1 MVWHVRGSLR
11 LYTPWTAIT
20 ITGRCELTREG
31 ARMNY
36 EFEGKLLVFRV
47 LIPLVLGAFF
57 GVLAARAGRK
67 GLVDCVLS
75 CLILWVAFAISDFGS
90 RGLLTQGLLTR
101 GLLMRTDWI
110 FSGPGSVAGPGGLGG
125 WEAKEPWMHW
135 VWVAPLVM
143 TLWIALRW
151 ILDGWILGRWFRAEG
166 QPEAGS
172 RSKRVVRLVGA
183 VYWLSA
189 IAWMSFSMFPV
200 GEGYAQQAMK
210 FGYLGVL
217 TWVASVVNAGLLVER
232 TELAQNRWF
241 RWALVVQFGCI
252 AAVVLQSYAS
262 LGEWVVFCGAFMTG
276 AIGSGA
282 LWSGALWSGALG
294 RNGASK
300 NAREGAYEVALG
312 MLMSFAA
319 VAGLSLSQAY
329 AWNLLPLWLFGV
341 LAMSPSIMAVVDMG
355 LARSGRGSRWRRLLG
370 FLVLLLLEMGLV
382 YFFVL
387 RTEPQ
392 W

>member
-1 MVWHVRGSLR
+1 
-11 LYTPWTAIT
+11 
-20 ITGRCELTREG
+20 
-31 ARMNY
+31 MNY
-36 EFEGKLLVFRV
+36 EFEGNLLVFRV

-57 GVLAARAGRK
+57 GFSAARSGRK
-67 GLVDCVLS
+67 GFVVCVLS
-75 CLILWVAFAISDFGS
+75 CLILWGAFAVSDFGS
-90 RGLLTQGLLTR
+90 R

-110 FSGPGSVAGPGGLGG
+110 FAGPGGVGG

-151 ILDGWILGRWFRAEG
+151 ILGRWQSETS
-166 QPEAGS
+166 S
-172 RSKRVVRLVGA
+172 RSKRVVWLVEA
-183 VYWLSA
+183 IYWLSA

-200 GEGYAQQAMK
+200 GEGYAQQASK
-210 FGYLGVL
+210 FAYLGVL
-217 TWVASVVNAGLLVER
+217 TWFASVVNAGLLVER
-232 TELAQNRWF
+232 TEVAQSRWF

-262 LGEWVVFCGAFMTG
+262 LGEWVVFCGAFMAG
-276 AIGSGA
+276 AIG
-282 LWSGALWSGALG
+282 
-294 RNGASK
+294 NGAIGYGAIGNGAIGNGAIGMNGSSK
-300 NAREGAYEVALG
+300 SGRGGQELGLG

-329 AWNLLPLWLFGV
+329 AWNPLPLWLLGV
-341 LAMSPSIMAVVDMG
+341 LAVSPSIMAIVDMG
-355 LARSGRGSRWRRLLG
+355 LSRSGRVSLWRRLIG
-370 FLVLLLLEMGLV
+370 FLVLLLLNMGLV

>member
-1 MVWHVRGSLR
+1 
-11 LYTPWTAIT
+11 
-20 ITGRCELTREG
+20 
-31 ARMNY
+31 MNY

-57 GVLAARAGRK
+57 GVLAVRPGRK
-67 GLVDCVLS
+67 GFVDCVLS

-90 RGLLTQGLLTR
+90 RGLLTG

-110 FSGPGSVAGPGGLGG
+110 FSGPGNLAGTGSLGGPGGLGG

-172 RSKRVVRLVGA
+172 RSKQVVRLVEA
-183 VYWLSA
+183 IYWLSA

-262 LGEWVVFCGAFMTG
+262 LGEWVIFCGAFMT
-276 AIGSGA
+276 
-282 LWSGALWSGALG
+282 GALWSGALG

-300 NAREGAYEVALG
+300 NGREGAHEVALG

-329 AWNLLPLWLFGV
+329 AWNPLPLWLFGV

-355 LARSGRGSRWRRLLG
+355 LARSGRGSPWRRLLG

>member
-1 MVWHVRGSLR
+1 
-11 LYTPWTAIT
+11 
-20 ITGRCELTREG
+20 
-31 ARMNY
+31 MNY

-57 GVLAARAGRK
+57 GLLAARPGRK
-67 GLVDCVLS
+67 GSVVCVLS
-75 CLILWVAFAISDFGS
+75 CLILWGAFAVSDFGS
-90 RGLLTQGLLTR
+90 R

-110 FSGPGSVAGPGGLGG
+110 FGGPGSLGG

-151 ILDGWILGRWFRAEG
+151 ILGRG
-166 QPEAGS
+166 QSETSS
-172 RSKRVVRLVGA
+172 RSKRVVRLVEA
-183 VYWLSA
+183 IYWSSA
-189 IAWMSFSMFPV
+189 IAWMSFSMFPA
-200 GEGYAQQAMK
+200 GEGYAQQALK
-210 FGYLGVL
+210 FAYLGVL

-232 TELAQNRWF
+232 TEVAQSRWF

-262 LGEWVVFCGAFMTG
+262 LGEWVVFCGAFMAG
-276 AIGSGA
+276 AIG
-282 LWSGALWSGALG
+282 SGALWSGALG

-341 LAMSPSIMAVVDMG
+341 LAMSPSIMTVVDMG

>member
-1 MVWHVRGSLR
+1 
-11 LYTPWTAIT
+11 
-20 ITGRCELTREG
+20 
-31 ARMNY
+31 MNY
-36 EFEGKLLVFRV
+36 EFEGNLLVFRV

-57 GVLAARAGRK
+57 GFSAARSGRK
-67 GLVDCVLS
+67 GFVGCVLS
-75 CLILWVAFAISDFGS
+75 CLILWGAFAVSDFGS
-90 RGLLTQGLLTR
+90 R

-110 FSGPGSVAGPGGLGG
+110 FAGPGGVGG

-151 ILDGWILGRWFRAEG
+151 ILGRGILGRGLQAEG
-166 QPEAGS
+166 QRETSSKA
-172 RSKRVVRLVGA
+172 KRVVRLVEA
-183 VYWLSA
+183 IYWLSA
-189 IAWMSFSMFPV
+189 IAWMSFSMFPL
-200 GEGYAQQAMK
+200 GEGYAQQASK
-210 FGYLGVL
+210 FAYLGVL
-217 TWVASVVNAGLLVER
+217 TWVASIVNAGLLVER
-232 TELAQNRWF
+232 TEVAQSRWF

-262 LGEWVVFCGAFMTG
+262 LGEWVVFCGAFMAG
-276 AIGSGA
+276 AIGYGA
-282 LWSGALWSGALG
+282 IGYGAIGMNGSSKSDRGGQELVQDRELGQALDQELG
-294 RNGASK
+294 
-300 NAREGAYEVALG
+300 LG

-329 AWNLLPLWLFGV
+329 AWNPLPLWLLGV
-341 LAMSPSIMAVVDMG
+341 LAMSPSIMAIVDMG
-355 LARSGRGSRWRRLLG
+355 LSRSGRGSLWRRLIG
-370 FLVLLLLEMGLV
+370 FLVLVLLNMGLV

>member
-1 MVWHVRGSLR
+1 
-11 LYTPWTAIT
+11 
-20 ITGRCELTREG
+20 
-31 ARMNY
+31 MNY
-36 EFEGKLLVFRV
+36 EFEGNLLVFRV

-57 GVLAARAGRK
+57 GFSAARSGRK
-67 GLVDCVLS
+67 GFVVCVLS
-75 CLILWVAFAISDFGS
+75 CLILWGAFAVSDFGS
-90 RGLLTQGLLTR
+90 R

-110 FSGPGSVAGPGGLGG
+110 FAGPGGVGG

-151 ILDGWILGRWFRAEG
+151 ILGRG
-166 QPEAGS
+166 QSETSS
-172 RSKRVVRLVGA
+172 RSKRVMRLVEA
-183 VYWLSA
+183 IYWLSA

-200 GEGYAQQAMK
+200 GEGYAQQASK
-210 FGYLGVL
+210 FAYLGVL

-232 TELAQNRWF
+232 TEIAQSRWF

-262 LGEWVVFCGAFMTG
+262 LGEWVVFCGAFMAGAIGNG
-276 AIGSGA
+276 AIGSVAIGMNGSSKSGRGGQELVQDRELGQA
-282 LWSGALWSGALG
+282 LDQELG
-294 RNGASK
+294 
-300 NAREGAYEVALG
+300 LG

-329 AWNLLPLWLFGV
+329 AWNPLPLWLLGV
-341 LAMSPSIMAVVDMG
+341 LAMSPSIMAIVDMG
-355 LARSGRGSRWRRLLG
+355 LSRSGRGSLWRRLIG
-370 FLVLLLLEMGLV
+370 FLVLVLLNMGLV

>member
-1 MVWHVRGSLR
+1 
-11 LYTPWTAIT
+11 
-20 ITGRCELTREG
+20 
-31 ARMNY
+31 MNY
-36 EFEGKLLVFRV
+36 EFEVKLLVYRV

-57 GVLAARAGRK
+57 SLLPARLGRK
-67 GLVDCVLS
+67 GLVVSVLS
-75 CLILWVAFAISDFGS
+75 CLVLWGAFAISDFGS
-90 RGLLTQGLLTR
+90 RGLLTGGLLTG
-101 GLLMRTDWI
+101 GLLMRPDWI
-110 FSGPGSVAGPGGLGG
+110 FSGPGSIGG

-143 TLWIALRW
+143 TLWIALSW
-151 ILDGWILGRWFRAEG
+151 ILVGWILGRCFRAEG
-166 QPEAGS
+166 QPGTGS
-172 RSKRVVRLVGA
+172 RSTRVARWVEA
-183 VYWLSA
+183 IYWFSA

-200 GEGYAQQAMK
+200 GEGYAQEALK
-210 FGYLGVL
+210 FGYFGVL
-217 TWVASVVNAGLLVER
+217 TWVAAVVNAGLLVER
-232 TELAQNRWF
+232 TEVAQNRWF

-262 LGEWVVFCGAFMTG
+262 LGEWVIFCGAFMTG
-276 AIGSGA
+276 AIGA
-282 LWSGALWSGALG
+282 GALG

-300 NAREGAYEVALG
+300 NGREGAHEVALG

-329 AWNLLPLWLFGV
+329 AWNPLPLWLFGV

-355 LARSGRGSRWRRLLG
+355 LARSGRGSPWRRLLG

>member
-1 MVWHVRGSLR
+1 
-11 LYTPWTAIT
+11 
-20 ITGRCELTREG
+20 
-31 ARMNY
+31 MNY

-57 GVLAARAGRK
+57 GFLAARPGRK

-90 RGLLTQGLLTR
+90 RGLLTR
-101 GLLMRTDWI
+101 GLLMRPDWI
-110 FSGPGSVAGPGGLGG
+110 FSGPGNLAGTGSLGGPGGLGG

-172 RSKRVVRLVGA
+172 RSKQVVRLVGA

-189 IAWMSFSMFPV
+189 IAWMSFSMFPA
-200 GEGYAQQAMK
+200 GEGYAQQASR
-210 FGYLGVL
+210 FLYLGVL

-232 TELAQNRWF
+232 TELAQSRWF
-241 RWALVVQFGCI
+241 RWVLVVQFGCI

-276 AIGSGA
+276 AIG
-282 LWSGALWSGALG
+282 

-300 NAREGAYEVALG
+300 NGREGAHEVALG

-329 AWNLLPLWLFGV
+329 AWNPLPLWLLGV

-355 LARSGRGSRWRRLLG
+355 LARSGRGSPWRRLLG

>member
-1 MVWHVRGSLR
+1 
-11 LYTPWTAIT
+11 
-20 ITGRCELTREG
+20 
-31 ARMNY
+31 MNY
-36 EFEGKLLVFRV
+36 EFEGNLLVFRV

-57 GVLAARAGRK
+57 GCSAARSGCK
-67 GLVDCVLS
+67 GFVGCVLS
-75 CLILWVAFAISDFGS
+75 CLILWGAFAVSDFGS
-90 RGLLTQGLLTR
+90 RGLLIR
-101 GLLMRTDWI
+101 NDWI
-110 FSGPGSVAGPGGLGG
+110 FAGPGGVGG

-151 ILDGWILGRWFRAEG
+151 ILGRG
-166 QPEAGS
+166 QSETSS
-172 RSKRVVRLVGA
+172 RSKRVVRLVEA
-183 VYWLSA
+183 IYWLSA

-200 GEGYAQQAMK
+200 GEGYAQQASK
-210 FGYLGVL
+210 FAYLGVL

-232 TELAQNRWF
+232 TEIAQSRWF

-262 LGEWVVFCGAFMTG
+262 LGEWLVFCGAFMAG
-276 AIGSGA
+276 AIGYGAIGYGAIGMNGSSKSGRGGQE
-282 LWSGALWSGALG
+282 LVQDQALG
-294 RNGASK
+294 QALDQELG
-300 NAREGAYEVALG
+300 LG

-329 AWNLLPLWLFGV
+329 AWNPLPLWLLGV
-341 LAMSPSIMAVVDMG
+341 LAVSPSIMAIVDMG
-355 LARSGRGSRWRRLLG
+355 LSRSGRGSLWRRLIG
-370 FLVLLLLEMGLV
+370 FLVLVLLNMGLV

>member
-1 MVWHVRGSLR
+1 
-11 LYTPWTAIT
+11 
-20 ITGRCELTREG
+20 
-31 ARMNY
+31 MNY
-36 EFEGKLLVFRV
+36 EFEGNLLVFRV

-57 GVLAARAGRK
+57 GFLAARSGRK
-67 GLVDCVLS
+67 GFVVCVLS
-75 CLILWVAFAISDFGS
+75 CLILWGAFAVSDFGS
-90 RGLLTQGLLTR
+90 R

-110 FSGPGSVAGPGGLGG
+110 FGGPGSLGG

-135 VWVAPLVM
+135 VWVAPWVI

-151 ILDGWILGRWFRAEG
+151 ILGGGILGGGLRAEG
-166 QPEAGS
+166 QPEISS
-172 RSKRVVRLVGA
+172 RSKRVVWLVDA
-183 VYWLSA
+183 IYWLSA

-200 GEGYAQQAMK
+200 GEGYAQQALK
-210 FGYLGVL
+210 FAYLGVL

-232 TELAQNRWF
+232 TEVAQSRWF

-252 AAVVLQSYAS
+252 AAVVMQSYAS

-282 LWSGALWSGALG
+282 IGSGAIDSGAIGINGSSKSGRGGQELG
-294 RNGASK
+294 Q
-300 NAREGAYEVALG
+300 EVGLG

-319 VAGLSLSQAY
+319 VAGLTLSQAY
-329 AWNLLPLWLFGV
+329 AWNPLPVWLLGV
-341 LAMSPSIMAVVDMG
+341 LAMSPSIMAIVDMG
-355 LARSGRGSRWRRLLG
+355 LSRSGRGSLWRRLLG
-370 FLVLLLLEMGLV
+370 FLVLLLLNMGLV

>member
-1 MVWHVRGSLR
+1 
-11 LYTPWTAIT
+11 
-20 ITGRCELTREG
+20 
-31 ARMNY
+31 MNY
-36 EFEGKLLVFRV
+36 EFEGNLLVFRV

-57 GVLAARAGRK
+57 GFLAARSGRR
-67 GLVDCVLS
+67 GFVVCVLS
-75 CLILWVAFAISDFGS
+75 CLILWGAFAISDFGS
-90 RGLLTQGLLTR
+90 RGLLTR

-110 FSGPGSVAGPGGLGG
+110 FGGPGSLGG

-151 ILDGWILGRWFRAEG
+151 ILGRG
-166 QPEAGS
+166 QSETSS
-172 RSKRVVRLVGA
+172 RSKRVVRLA
-183 VYWLSA
+183 EAIYWLSA

-200 GEGYAQQAMK
+200 GEGYAQQASK
-210 FGYLGVL
+210 FVYFGVL

-232 TELAQNRWF
+232 TEVAQSRWF

-262 LGEWVVFCGAFMTG
+262 LGEWVVFCGAFMAG
-276 AIGSGA
+276 AIGMNVSSKSGR
-282 LWSGALWSGALG
+282 GGG
-294 RNGASK
+294 Q
-300 NAREGAYEVALG
+300 EVGQELSLG

-319 VAGLSLSQAY
+319 VAGLTLSQAY
-329 AWNLLPLWLFGV
+329 AWNPLPLWLLGV
-341 LAMSPSIMAVVDMG
+341 LAMSPSIMAIVDMG
-355 LARSGRGSRWRRLLG
+355 LSRSGRGSLWRRLMG
-370 FLVLLLLEMGLV
+370 FLVLLLLNMGLV

>member
-1 MVWHVRGSLR
+1 
-11 LYTPWTAIT
+11 
-20 ITGRCELTREG
+20 
-31 ARMNY
+31 MNY
-36 EFEGKLLVFRV
+36 EFEGNLLVFRV

-57 GVLAARAGRK
+57 GFSAARSGRK
-67 GLVDCVLS
+67 GFVGCVLS
-75 CLILWVAFAISDFGS
+75 CLILWGAFAISDFGS
-90 RGLLTQGLLTR
+90 RGLLIR
-101 GLLMRTDWI
+101 NDWI
-110 FSGPGSVAGPGGLGG
+110 FAGSGGVGG

-151 ILDGWILGRWFRAEG
+151 ILGRG
-166 QPEAGS
+166 QSETSS
-172 RSKRVVRLVGA
+172 RSKRVVRLVEA
-183 VYWLSA
+183 IYWLSA

-200 GEGYAQQAMK
+200 GEGYAQQASK
-210 FGYLGVL
+210 FAYLGVL
-217 TWVASVVNAGLLVER
+217 TWFASVVNAGLLVER
-232 TELAQNRWF
+232 TEVAQSRWF

-262 LGEWVVFCGAFMTG
+262 LGEWVVFCGAFMAG
-276 AIGSGA
+276 AIGYGA
-282 LWSGALWSGALG
+282 IGYGAIG
-294 RNGASK
+294 NGAIGNGAIGMNGSSK
-300 NAREGAYEVALG
+300 SGRGGQELGLG

-329 AWNLLPLWLFGV
+329 AWNPLPLWLLGV
-341 LAMSPSIMAVVDMG
+341 LAVSPSIMAIVDMG
-355 LARSGRGSRWRRLLG
+355 LSRSGRGSLWHRLIG
-370 FLVLLLLEMGLV
+370 FLVLVLLNMGLV

>member
-1 MVWHVRGSLR
+1 
-11 LYTPWTAIT
+11 
-20 ITGRCELTREG
+20 
-31 ARMNY
+31 MNY
-36 EFEGKLLVFRV
+36 EFEGNLLVFRV

-57 GVLAARAGRK
+57 GFSAARSGRK
-67 GLVDCVLS
+67 GFVVCVLS
-75 CLILWVAFAISDFGS
+75 CLILWGAFAISDFGS
-90 RGLLTQGLLTR
+90 RGLLIR
-101 GLLMRTDWI
+101 NDWI
-110 FSGPGSVAGPGGLGG
+110 FAGPGGIGG

-143 TLWIALRW
+143 TLWMALRW
-151 ILDGWILGRWFRAEG
+151 ILGRWILGRGLQAEG
-166 QPEAGS
+166 QRETS
-172 RSKRVVRLVGA
+172 SKTKRVVRLVEA
-183 VYWLSA
+183 ICWLSA

-200 GEGYAQQAMK
+200 GDGYAQQASK
-210 FGYLGVL
+210 FAYLGVL

-232 TELAQNRWF
+232 TEVAQSRWF

-262 LGEWVVFCGAFMTG
+262 LGEWVVFCGAFMAG
-276 AIGSGA
+276 AIGYGAIGYGAIGMNGSSKSGR
-282 LWSGALWSGALG
+282 GGQELG
-294 RNGASK
+294 
-300 NAREGAYEVALG
+300 LG

-329 AWNLLPLWLFGV
+329 AWNPLPLWLLGV
-341 LAMSPSIMAVVDMG
+341 LAVSPSIMAIVDMG
-355 LARSGRGSRWRRLLG
+355 LSRSGRGSLWRRLIG
-370 FLVLLLLEMGLV
+370 FLVLVLLNMGLV

>member
-90 RGLLTQGLLTR
+90 RGLLTR
-101 GLLMRTDWI
+101 GLLMRPDWI
-110 FSGPGSVAGPGGLGG
+110 FSGQGSVEGPGGLGG

-172 RSKRVVRLVGA
+172 RSKQVVRLVGA

-262 LGEWVVFCGAFMTG
+262 LGEWVIFCGAFMTG
-276 AIGSGA
+276 AIG
-282 LWSGALWSGALG
+282 SGALWSGALG

-329 AWNLLPLWLFGV
+329 AWNPLPLWLFGV

>member
-1 MVWHVRGSLR
+1 
-11 LYTPWTAIT
+11 
-20 ITGRCELTREG
+20 
-31 ARMNY
+31 MNY
-36 EFEGKLLVFRV
+36 EFEGNLLVFRV

-57 GVLAARAGRK
+57 GFLADRSGRR
-67 GLVDCVLS
+67 GFVGCVLS
-75 CLILWVAFAISDFGS
+75 CLILWGAFAISDFGS
-90 RGLLTQGLLTR
+90 RGLL
-101 GLLMRTDWI
+101 MRTDWI
-110 FSGPGSVAGPGGLGG
+110 FAGSGGVGG

-151 ILDGWILGRWFRAEG
+151 ILGRGILGRGLQAEG
-166 QPEAGS
+166 QRETSSKA
-172 RSKRVVRLVGA
+172 KRVVWLVEA
-183 VYWLSA
+183 IYWLSA

-200 GEGYAQQAMK
+200 GEGYAPQASK
-210 FGYLGVL
+210 FAYLGVL

-232 TELAQNRWF
+232 TEFAQSRWF

-262 LGEWVVFCGAFMTG
+262 LGEWVVFCGTFMTG

-282 LWSGALWSGALG
+282 IGMNGSSKSGLGGAQEVDLG
-294 RNGASK
+294 
-300 NAREGAYEVALG
+300 V
-312 MLMSFAA
+312 LMSFAA
-319 VAGLSLSQAY
+319 VAGLTLSQAY
-329 AWNLLPLWLFGV
+329 AWNPLPVWLLGV
-341 LAMSPSIMAVVDMG
+341 LAMSPSVMAIVDMG
-355 LARSGRGSRWRRLLG
+355 LSRSGRGSLWRRLLG
-370 FLVLLLLEMGLV
+370 FLVLLLLNMGLV

>member
-1 MVWHVRGSLR
+1 
-11 LYTPWTAIT
+11 
-20 ITGRCELTREG
+20 
-31 ARMNY
+31 
-36 EFEGKLLVFRV
+36 
-47 LIPLVLGAFF
+47 
-57 GVLAARAGRK
+57 
-67 GLVDCVLS
+67 
-75 CLILWVAFAISDFGS
+75 
-90 RGLLTQGLLTR
+90 
-101 GLLMRTDWI
+101 
-110 FSGPGSVAGPGGLGG
+110 
-125 WEAKEPWMHW
+125 MHW

-151 ILDGWILGRWFRAEG
+151 ILVGWILPRCFRAEG
-166 QPEAGS
+166 HPGTGS
-172 RSKRVVRLVGA
+172 RSTRVARWVEA
-183 VYWLSA
+183 IYWLSA

-200 GEGYAQQAMK
+200 GEGYAQQALK
-210 FGYLGVL
+210 FAYLGVL

-232 TELAQNRWF
+232 TEVAQNRWF

-282 LWSGALWSGALG
+282 IGMNVSSKSGWGG
-294 RNGASK
+294 GQ
-300 NAREGAYEVALG
+300 EVGQELSLG

-329 AWNLLPLWLFGV
+329 AWNPLPLWLLGV
-341 LAMSPSIMAVVDMG
+341 IAMSPSIMAVVDMG
-355 LARSGRGSRWRRLLG
+355 LSRSGRDSLWRRLMG
-370 FLVLLLLEMGLV
+370 FLVLLLLNMGLV

>member
-1 MVWHVRGSLR
+1 
-11 LYTPWTAIT
+11 
-20 ITGRCELTREG
+20 
-31 ARMNY
+31 MNY
-36 EFEGKLLVFRV
+36 EFEGKLLVYRV
-47 LIPLVLGAFF
+47 LVPLVLGAFF
-57 GVLAARAGRK
+57 SLLPARLGRK
-67 GLVDCVLS
+67 GLVVSVLS
-75 CLILWVAFAISDFGS
+75 CLVLWVAFAISDFGS
-90 RGLLTQGLLTR
+90 RGLLTR
-101 GLLMRTDWI
+101 GLLMRPDWI
-110 FSGPGSVAGPGGLGG
+110 FSGTGSLAGPGSLGG

-172 RSKRVVRLVGA
+172 RSKQVVRWVEA

-200 GEGYAQQAMK
+200 GEGYAQEALK

-232 TELAQNRWF
+232 TELAQSRWF
-241 RWALVVQFGCI
+241 RWALIVQFGCI

-262 LGEWVVFCGAFMTG
+262 LGEWVIFCGAFMTG

-282 LWSGALWSGALG
+282 IGTNGSSESVLG
-294 RNGASK
+294 GQ
-300 NAREGAYEVALG
+300 EVEQEVALG
-312 MLMSFAA
+312 ILMSFGA

-329 AWNLLPLWLFGV
+329 AWNPLPLWLFGL

-355 LARSGRGSRWRRLLG
+355 LARSGRGSPWRRLLG

>member
-1 MVWHVRGSLR
+1 
-11 LYTPWTAIT
+11 
-20 ITGRCELTREG
+20 
-31 ARMNY
+31 MNY
-36 EFEGKLLVFRV
+36 EFEGNLLVFRV

-57 GVLAARAGRK
+57 GFSAAWSGRK
-67 GLVDCVLS
+67 GFVVCVLS
-75 CLILWVAFAISDFGS
+75 CLILWGAFAVSDFGS
-90 RGLLTQGLLTR
+90 R

-110 FSGPGSVAGPGGLGG
+110 FAGPGGVGG

-151 ILDGWILGRWFRAEG
+151 ILGRG
-166 QPEAGS
+166 QSETSS
-172 RSKRVVRLVGA
+172 RSKRVVRLVEA
-183 VYWLSA
+183 IYWLSA

-200 GEGYAQQAMK
+200 GEGYAQQATR
-210 FGYLGVL
+210 FAYLGVL

-232 TELAQNRWF
+232 TEVAQSRWF

-262 LGEWVVFCGAFMTG
+262 LGEWVVFCGAFMAGAIGYGAIGYG
-276 AIGSGA
+276 AIGSVAIGMNGSSK
-282 LWSGALWSGALG
+282 SGRGGQELVQDQALG
-294 RNGASK
+294 QALDQELG
-300 NAREGAYEVALG
+300 LG

-329 AWNLLPLWLFGV
+329 AWNPLPLWLLGV
-341 LAMSPSIMAVVDMG
+341 LAMSPSIMAIVDMG
-355 LARSGRGSRWRRLLG
+355 LSRSGRGSLWRRLIG
-370 FLVLLLLEMGLV
+370 FLVLVLLNMGLV

>member
-1 MVWHVRGSLR
+1 
-11 LYTPWTAIT
+11 
-20 ITGRCELTREG
+20 
-31 ARMNY
+31 MNY
-36 EFEGKLLVFRV
+36 EFEGNLLVFRV

-57 GVLAARAGRK
+57 GFSAARSGRK
-67 GLVDCVLS
+67 GFVVCVLS
-75 CLILWVAFAISDFGS
+75 CLILWGAFAVSDFGS
-90 RGLLTQGLLTR
+90 R

-110 FSGPGSVAGPGGLGG
+110 FAGPGCVGG

-151 ILDGWILGRWFRAEG
+151 ILGRG
-166 QPEAGS
+166 QSETSS
-172 RSKRVVRLVGA
+172 RSKRVVRLVEA
-183 VYWLSA
+183 IYWLSA

-200 GEGYAQQAMK
+200 GEGYAQQATR
-210 FGYLGVL
+210 FAYLGVL

-232 TELAQNRWF
+232 TEIAQSRWF

-262 LGEWVVFCGAFMTG
+262 LGEWLVFCGAFMAGAIGYGAIGYG
-276 AIGSGA
+276 AIGSVAIGMNGSSK
-282 LWSGALWSGALG
+282 SGRGGQELVQDQALG
-294 RNGASK
+294 QALDQELG
-300 NAREGAYEVALG
+300 LG

-329 AWNLLPLWLFGV
+329 AWNPLPLWLLGV
-341 LAMSPSIMAVVDMG
+341 LAMSPSIMAIVDMG
-355 LARSGRGSRWRRLLG
+355 LSRSGRGSLWRRLIG
-370 FLVLLLLEMGLV
+370 FLVLVLLNMGLV

>member
-1 MVWHVRGSLR
+1 
-11 LYTPWTAIT
+11 
-20 ITGRCELTREG
+20 
-31 ARMNY
+31 
-36 EFEGKLLVFRV
+36 V

-57 GVLAARAGRK
+57 GFSAARSGRK
-67 GLVDCVLS
+67 GFVVCVLS
-75 CLILWVAFAISDFGS
+75 CLILWGAFAVSDFGS
-90 RGLLTQGLLTR
+90 R

-110 FSGPGSVAGPGGLGG
+110 FAGSGGVGG

-151 ILDGWILGRWFRAEG
+151 ILGRGILGRGLQAEG
-166 QPEAGS
+166 QRETSSKA
-172 RSKRVVRLVGA
+172 KRVVWLVEA
-183 VYWLSA
+183 IYWLSA

-200 GEGYAQQAMK
+200 GEGYAPQASK
-210 FGYLGVL
+210 FAYLGVL

-232 TELAQNRWF
+232 TEIAQSRWF

-262 LGEWVVFCGAFMTG
+262 LGEWVVFCGTFMTG

-282 LWSGALWSGALG
+282 IGMNGSSKSGLGGAQEVDLG
-294 RNGASK
+294 
-300 NAREGAYEVALG
+300 V
-312 MLMSFAA
+312 LMSFAA
-319 VAGLSLSQAY
+319 VAGLTLSQAY
-329 AWNLLPLWLFGV
+329 AWNPLPVWLLGV
-341 LAMSPSIMAVVDMG
+341 LAMSPSVMAIVDMG
-355 LARSGRGSRWRRLLG
+355 LSRSGRGSLWRRLLG
-370 FLVLLLLEMGLV
+370 FLVLLLLNMGLV